1 MTQDS
6 PKTEVPLVASPY
18 DLRVSLGEHVGES
31 PTTAALK
38 SGDLGFVHSFTT
50 GSAVDGPGMR
60 VVVWLTGCQ
69 FRCVFCH
76 NPDTWKLNNGI
87 PVPLARAVEEVRK
100 YRHGLRTMQGGLTV
114 SGGEPLLQDR
124 FLIRLFT
131 AVKETKIHTT
141 VDTNGYFGDRLS
153 DADLQACDLVMLGL
167 KALDPDLH
175 RRITGMDNAPVLAFA
190 RRLAAL
196 RRPMWLRYVL
206 VPGLYGRRRRDQADR
221 RVRRRPRQRRAGRA
235 VAVPPTRPLQVGTAG
250 NEIRAARHGT
260 AFAGANR
267 AGDRRVSLG
276 QDLRFIKP
284 IESARPDAKQCE
296 GGIAHGHEHETK
308 S

>member
-31 PTTAALK
+31 PTKAALQ

-114 SGGEPLLQDR
+114 SGGEPLLQNR

-141 VDTNGYFGDRLS
+141 VDTNGYFGERLS
-153 DADLQACDLVMLGL
+153 DTDLQACDLVMLGL

-206 VPGLYGRRRRDQADR
+206 VPGLSDDVDEIKRIAEFAAGLGNVEQVELLPFHQLGRFKWERLGMPYTLQDTAPPSPEQTEEAIA
-221 RVRRRPRQRRAGRA
+221 VFRA
-235 VAVPPTRPLQVGTAG
+235 VGLEV
-250 NEIRAARHGT
+250 H
-260 AFAGANR
+260 
-267 AGDRRVSLG
+267 
-276 QDLRFIKP
+276 
-284 IESARPDAKQCE
+284 
-296 GGIAHGHEHETK
+296 
-308 S
+308 

>member
-31 PTTAALK
+31 LTKTALQ

-131 AVKETKIHTT
+131 AVKETKIHTA
-141 VDTNGYFGDRLS
+141 VDTNGHLGDRLS

-206 VPGLYGRRRRDQADR
+206 VPGLTDRADDLARIAEFAAGLGNVEQVELLPFHQLGRFKWERLGVTYELQDTAPPSPEQTEQAI
-221 RVRRRPRQRRAGRA
+221 A
-235 VAVPPTRPLQVGTAG
+235 VFGSVGL
-250 NEIRAARHGT
+250 EVH
-260 AFAGANR
+260 
-267 AGDRRVSLG
+267 
-276 QDLRFIKP
+276 
-284 IESARPDAKQCE
+284 
-296 GGIAHGHEHETK
+296 
-308 S
+308 

>member
-18 DLRVSLGEHVGES
+18 DLRVSLGEHVDES
-31 PTTAALK
+31 RTKAALQ

-76 NPDTWKLNNGI
+76 NPDTWKVNNGI
-87 PVPLARAVEEVRK
+87 PVPLARAVEEVRR
-100 YRHGLRTMQGGLTV
+100 YRHGLRTMKGGLTV

-124 FLIRLFT
+124 FVIRLFT
-131 AVKETKIHTT
+131 AVKETNIHTT
-141 VDTNGYFGDRLS
+141 LDTNGHLGDRLS
-153 DADLQACDLVMLGL
+153 DGDLQVCDLVMLGL

-175 RRITGMDNAPVLAFA
+175 RRVTGMDNAPVLAFA

-206 VPGLYGRRRRDQADR
+206 VPGLTDRADDLKQIAEFAAGLGNVEQVELLPFHQLGRFKWKRLGMSYELQDTAPPSPEQTEQAI
-221 RVRRRPRQRRAGRA
+221 A
-235 VAVPPTRPLQVGTAG
+235 VFRSVGL
-250 NEIRAARHGT
+250 EVH
-260 AFAGANR
+260 
-267 AGDRRVSLG
+267 
-276 QDLRFIKP
+276 
-284 IESARPDAKQCE
+284 
-296 GGIAHGHEHETK
+296 
-308 S
+308 

>member
-1 MTQDS
+1 
-6 PKTEVPLVASPY
+6 
-18 DLRVSLGEHVGES
+18 
-31 PTTAALK
+31 
-38 SGDLGFVHSFTT
+38 
-50 GSAVDGPGMR
+50 

-124 FLIRLFT
+124 FLIRLFA

-153 DADLQACDLVMLGL
+153 DTDLQACDLVMLGL

-206 VPGLYGRRRRDQADR
+206 VPGLSDDAGEIKRIAEFAAGLGNVEQVELLPFHQLGRFKWEKLGIKYELQNMAPPSPEQTEQAM
-221 RVRRRPRQRRAGRA
+221 A
-235 VAVPPTRPLQVGTAG
+235 VFR
-250 NEIRAARHGT
+250 
-260 AFAGANR
+260 
-267 AGDRRVSLG
+267 SLG
-276 QDLRFIKP
+276 L
-284 IESARPDAKQCE
+284 AV
-296 GGIAHGHEHETK
+296 H
-308 S
+308 

>member
-1 MTQDS
+1 MPQALRTDDI
-6 PKTEVPLVASPY
+6 PLVASPY
-18 DLRVSLGEHVGES
+18 ALRVALGEHVGES
-31 PTTAALK
+31 PTRAAVH

-100 YRHGLRTMQGGLTV
+100 YRHGLRTMKGGLTV

-124 FLIRLFT
+124 FVIRLFT
-131 AVKETKIHTT
+131 AVKEAGIHTAI
-141 VDTNGYFGDRLS
+141 DTNGALGDRLS
-153 DADLQACDLVMLGL
+153 DADLRACDLVMLGL

-175 RRITGMDNAPVLAFA
+175 RRVTGMDNAPVLAFA
-190 RRLAAL
+190 RRLGAL

-206 VPGLYGRRRRDQADR
+206 VPGLTDDAGELARIAQFAAELGNVEQVELLPFHQLGRFKWEQLGMSYALQDTAPPSQAQIEAALAVFR
-221 RVRRRPRQRRAGRA
+221 SAGLK
-235 VAVPPTRPLQVGTAG
+235 V
-250 NEIRAARHGT
+250 
-260 AFAGANR
+260 
-267 AGDRRVSLG
+267 D
-276 QDLRFIKP
+276 
-284 IESARPDAKQCE
+284 
-296 GGIAHGHEHETK
+296 
-308 S
+308 